1 MIILDVNKL
10 SKSYGTEELFND
22 VSFSLNEGESLAIV
36 GPNGCGKSTILKIIA
51 GIENC
56 DSGTVSIKKGSKVAY
71 LDQMGLVEN
80 DNRSVY
86 EILKDSFEEI
96 NKISKLLKD
105 YEKKMENDYSESTIQ
120 KYCTL
125 MEEFNNIGGYEV
137 DSNINTV
144 VNGLNINKD
153 LLDCSYSKLSGGEKT
168 LIQLAKAL
176 LIKPDLILLDEPTNH
191 LDIK

>member
-36 GPNGCGKSTILKIIA
+36 GPNGCGKSTLLKIIA

-120 KYCTL
+120 K
-125 MEEFNNIGGYEV
+125 
-137 DSNINTV
+137 
-144 VNGLNINKD
+144 
-153 LLDCSYSKLSGGEKT
+153 
-168 LIQLAKAL
+168 
-176 LIKPDLILLDEPTNH
+176 
-191 LDIK
+191 

>member
-22 VSFSLNEGESLAIV
+22 VSFSLNEGESLAMV

-96 NKISKLLKD
+96 NRVSKLLKD
-105 YEKKMENDYSESTIQ
+105 YEKKIKS
-120 KYCTL
+120 
-125 MEEFNNIGGYEV
+125 
-137 DSNINTV
+137 
-144 VNGLNINKD
+144 
-153 LLDCSYSKLSGGEKT
+153 GEKMSF
-168 LIQLAKAL
+168 KASDIDL
-176 LIKPDLILLDEPTNH
+176 PDQVDAW
-191 LDIK
+191 